1 MYVCIS
7 VTHATRVGR
16 TNFWYSVPSLR
27 QLHLLILRGYRPMLS
42 FCMHHIYMDNISPA
56 PHTTWGSPELIARH
70 QHGHWYNS
78 VQRTTKQQK
87 SICERRNARPHS
99 RSRPARPQTITC
111 DCPGHPD
118 RHRPT
123 CPHAAAQSMPKAVA
137 QRHSPPPAP
146 QLPFRRRGIVLPRD
160 RPARHGCKLVC
171 WFCRVRRSRAVRRSL
186 G

>member
-1 MYVCIS
+1 
-7 VTHATRVGR
+7 
-16 TNFWYSVPSLR
+16 
-27 QLHLLILRGYRPMLS
+27 MLS
-42 FCMHHIYMDNISPA
+42 FCIHHIYMDNRSPA

-70 QHGHWYNS
+70 QHGQWYNS
-78 VQRTTKQQK
+78 VQHTTKQHK

-99 RSRPARPQTITC
+99 RSRLARPQITTC

-123 CPHAAAQSMPKAVA
+123 GPHAAAQSMPEAVA
-137 QRHSPPPAP
+137 RRRILPGAP

-171 WFCRVRRSRAVRRSL
+171 WFCREGAQASRSAAQPGLVSCGSPASSRSGLRSVCSSSACRR
-186 G
+186 

>member
-1 MYVCIS
+1 MP
-7 VTHATRVGR
+7 R
-16 TNFWYSVPSLR
+16 TPNGIGGHSRNTCTESRYILR
-27 QLHLLILRGYRPMLS
+27 QLHLLIMRGYRPMLS

-56 PHTTWGSPELIARH
+56 PHTTWRSPELIARH

-78 VQRTTKQQK
+78 VQRTTKQQT

-123 CPHAAAQSMPKAVA
+123 CPHAAAQFMPEAVA
-137 QRHSPPPAP
+137 QRRILPGAP

-171 WFCRVRRSRAVRRSL
+171 WFCRVLRRRAVRRSL

>member
-1 MYVCIS
+1 MVWK
-7 VTHATRVGR
+7 VVGHSR
-16 TNFWYSVPSLR
+16 NTCAESRYIVPTLR
-27 QLHLLILRGYRPMLS
+27 QPQLPILRGDRLMLS
-42 FCMHHIYMDNISPA
+42 FCIHRINMDNRSPA

-70 QHGHWYNS
+70 QHGHWHNS
-78 VQRTTKQQK
+78 AQRTTKQHK

-123 CPHAAAQSMPKAVA
+123 CPHASAQFMPEAVA
-137 QRHSPPPAP
+137 QRRILPGAP

-171 WFCRVRRSRAVRRSL
+171 WFCRVRRRRAVRRSL